1 MITVPRNNKG
11 FTLLEILLAFFIFSI
26 LFVTIYTSYSGTFK
40 TVNMTE
46 SRMEIFRKAS
56 ITMQRISEDIQ
67 ASYISL
73 LEPDSFGEPAA
84 YTQFLGEAKDIN
96 GKDAGTMKFFSRINP
111 LFSDEVEMNTGQL
124 ISYEVV
130 QGDEEGEL
138 LLLRNENQEFT
149 DEVDEREGMTLC
161 DGLQAIKFTYFND
174 DGEPLES
181 WDSDSEELGGNLPRM
196 VSVSL
201 EFLNNEN
208 PDVPLRFMTSIALPV
223 DSFPKEEE
231 N

>member
-1 MITVPRNNKG
+1 MMTFPPNNKG

-46 SRMEIFRKAS
+46 SRMEIYRKAS

-96 GKDAGTMKFFSRINP
+96 GRDAGTMKFYSRINP
-111 LFSDEVEMNTGQL
+111 LFSDEMEMNTGQL
-124 ISYEVV
+124 ISYVA
-130 QGDEEGEL
+130 DLRRTEL
-138 LLLRNENQEFT
+138 QT
-149 DEVDEREGMTLC
+149 
-161 DGLQAIKFTYFND
+161 
-174 DGEPLES
+174 
-181 WDSDSEELGGNLPRM
+181 GGRLARPGR
-196 VSVSL
+196 
-201 EFLNNEN
+201 
-208 PDVPLRFMTSIALPV
+208 
-223 DSFPKEEE
+223 
-231 N
+231 